1 MLRLLIHRPIAV
13 SMSFLG
19 LTLLGIICLWQLP
32 VSLLPEVAIPV
43 ISVHVKYP
51 DCSARNLEDKIIKP
65 LRNQFRQL
73 QHLEDQ
79 HSQTQDGSAVIEL
92 KFRYGTAID
101 LAFLEVNEKMDQILG
116 SLPKDMERP
125 NVIKAQL
132 SDIPVFHL
140 SVQPKSAKQ
149 LSMLELS
156 QFGQKILKRRIEQLN
171 TVALADISGLQ
182 QAQLLIQP
190 KSDAFENLHLDA
202 QYLENLLRQNN
213 LNAGNMILRDGQ
225 YQYTVQLNSRIQSKT
240 ELEDIYLKYENR
252 LLQIKDIATVTL
264 NPARAEGAYLYNGR
278 EAIVFSIRKKANAQ
292 LYELRTE
299 FKTLLKD
306 LEESYPNL
314 IFRINHD
321 QSELLDVSIKSL
333 GTSLFFGLIAAVLVV
348 FLFFRNLFFPALI
361 AFSIPVSLAITFL
374 GFYLLQISINII
386 ALSGLILGIGLMIDN
401 AIIIIENIRQKIT
414 KNEPIAQACVSG
426 AKEVIRPLISSALT
440 TCSVFLPLISL
451 SGKGGALFFDQAL
464 SIAIALM
471 ASLIVAYYLLP
482 VMIYQYHNRYDPH
495 FSTGATAFHQFHN
508 QSLAF
513 LLHHRKS
520 LLFLFSLLAIAAIFP
535 VRHLARQAFPEMQ
548 REGIRVDIDWNEPLT
563 LVENKS
569 RVQSLLDH
577 LHCESNAFL
586 GQQQFKLN
594 HQNQSLQEATL
605 WLYPKAIVHTTEAI
619 RTFFQTQYPN
629 TVFSIRPEKN
639 LFDEVFS
646 SDSPPLSLAL
656 KNTNST
662 QIPGFEEIKSIINFL
677 QSQQIS
683 HQLPA
688 LQEQFLIK
696 IKTKSALLYDVD
708 VRQIQE
714 KLKSIFHSQQIGKIN
729 NAGDYL
735 PILVDQ
741 SQKDLQEIL
750 AKAWIKNQHQEKVH
764 LSNLIRIRKTVG
776 YKNIT
781 ADNNG
786 EKLAIDLDSYQA
798 DWIEHIR
805 AIVQDQKGLQVNFT
819 GSHFSNQQQIKE
831 LSYILL
837 LSLVLLYLILTAQF
851 ESLWQPFIVVLTV
864 PVSLSAA
871 LYTLWFFGQSL
882 NMIAV
887 IGMIAMSG
895 IVVNDAI
902 LKVDM
907 INKLQQRLTLPQALQ
922 EAGLRRLKPILMT
935 SLTTILALLPILF
948 ANGLGADLQQPL
960 ALSIIA
966 GLAMGTIASIYL
978 IPLLYLL
985 FQPQ

>member
-1 MLRLLIHRPIAV
+1 
-13 SMSFLG
+13 MSFLG
-19 LTLLGIICLWQLP
+19 LTMLGLICLWQLP
-32 VSLLPEVAIPV
+32 VSLLPKVAIPV

-51 DCSARNLEDKIIKP
+51 DCSARNLEDKIMKP
-65 LRNQFRQL
+65 LRNQFRQV

-79 HSQTQDGSAVIEL
+79 YSQTQDGSAVIEL
-92 KFRYGTAID
+92 IFRYGTAID

-116 SLPKDMERP
+116 SLPKDLERP

-140 SVQPKSAKQ
+140 SVQPKAAKQ

-190 KSDAFENLHLDA
+190 KSDAFENLQLDA

-225 YQYTVQLNSRIQSKT
+225 YQYTVQLNSRIRSKT

-264 NPARAEGAYLYNGR
+264 DPARAAGAYLYNGR
-278 EAIVFSIRKKANAQ
+278 EAIIFSIRKKANAQ
-292 LYELRTE
+292 LYELRSE

-306 LEESYPNL
+306 LEQTYPNL

-333 GTSLFFGLIAAVLVV
+333 GTSLLFGLIAAVLVV

-414 KNEPIAQACVSG
+414 KNESIAQACVSG

-451 SGKGGALFFDQAL
+451 SGKGGALFFDQAM

-482 VMIYQYHNRYDPH
+482 VMIYQYHKQYHKHYQTH
-495 FSTGATAFHQFHN
+495 FSTGATRLHQFHN
-508 QSLAF
+508 RSLSF

-520 LLFLFSLLAIAAIFP
+520 LLLLFCMLAVAAIFP
-535 VRHLARQAFPEMQ
+535 VQHLDRQAFPEMQ
-548 REGIRVDIDWNEPLT
+548 REGIRVDIDWNEPLA
-563 LVENKS
+563 LVENK
-569 RVQSLLDH
+569 RRIQSLLDQ
-577 LHCESNAFL
+577 LNCESNTFL

-594 HQNQSLQEATL
+594 DQNQGLQEATL
-605 WLYPKAIVHTTEAI
+605 WLYPKAIEHTTRAI
-619 RTFFQTQYPN
+619 RTFFQAQYPN
-629 TVFSIRPEKN
+629 TVFSIRPERN

-646 SDSPPLSLAL
+646 SGSPPLSLAL
-656 KNTNST
+656 KNTNSIQT
-662 QIPGFEEIKSIINFL
+662 PGFEEIKSIISFL
-677 QSQQIS
+677 QSQQIP

-708 VRQIQE
+708 VHQIKE
-714 KLKSIFHSQQIGKIN
+714 KLKSIFHSHQIGKIN

-741 SQKDLQEIL
+741 SQKNLQDVL
-750 AKAWIKNQHQEKVH
+750 AKAWVKNQYQEKVH
-764 LSNLIRIRKTVG
+764 LANLIQIRKTLG

-798 DWIEHIR
+798 EWLDHIR
-805 AIVQDQKGLQVNFT
+805 TIVQNQKGLQVNFT
-819 GSHFSNQQQIKE
+819 GSYFANEQQIKE

-871 LYTLWFFGQSL
+871 LYTLWVFGQSL

-935 SLTTILALLPILF
+935 SLTTILALLPVLF